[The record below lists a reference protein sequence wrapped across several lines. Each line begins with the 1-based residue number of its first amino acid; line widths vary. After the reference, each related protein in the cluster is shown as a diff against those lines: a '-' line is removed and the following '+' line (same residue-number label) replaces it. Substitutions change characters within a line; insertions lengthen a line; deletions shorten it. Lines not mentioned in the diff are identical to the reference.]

1 MHKKYLVLFFSAI
14 LALLW
19 YGSAFSQDPG
29 VPDTVRVEC
38 LEKVRPN
45 SQVVLNVYAYND
57 EELGAFT
64 IPITF
69 PDTVSNMD
77 ISLDSVSFVGTRAAS
92 ATLRNDRSDNTSWK
106 VDSTDVVNKNRLT
119 IWAVWFGAGLGS
131 GSGLVAKV
139 YFRTGPTWDSTQY
152 VPVVTVFIPP
162 GSYFEFLP
170 VVGDAFVPVF
180 VKGCLG
186 LGQAPTPTI
195 TVTSPNGGEN
205 WIVGSSHN
213 ITWTSQNFSNN
224 VKIEYSTNAGS
235 TWNTIIASTSNSGT
249 YPWTIPNAPTTQARV
264 KVSNV
269 TNGGI
274 PWDMSDANFTIS
286 VVPTINVTS
295 PNGGESWCV
304 GSSHNITWTSTGTIA
319 NVKLEYSTNAGSS
332 WITIIAST
340 PNDGT
345 ESWLIP
351 NTPSTTSLVRV
362 SEANTGTP
370 SDVSNANFTIAP
382 QVITVTSPNGGET
395 WQAGSSHNITWTSSC
410 FSGNVKLEYS
420 TDAGSS
426 WITIIASTSNSG
438 TYAWSVPNTPS
449 TNSLV
454 RVSDA
459 ADGTPNDISNAI
471 FTISP
476 PPQAML
482 QITSPNGGETWFVGS
497 SHNITWTSQGLISN
511 VKIEYSTNAGANWSL
526 IIASTAN
533 TGTYPWTIP
542 DTPSESSLVKISD
555 ASNGEVSDISDA
567 LFTIKKAV
575 ISGCKILLDI
585 SHGFATTPEPLDTT
599 YWSHLISALRAA
611 GHTVVTDQLNFNLS
625 GYNVVFLSVPGKDYT
640 AGELSA
646 LQTFVLNGGA
656 VVISAEHSGGF
667 GTTYLNHVAN
677 LFGINFKSNVVLDD
691 THNDQ
696 DNNNWPLITNYV
708 AHATT
713 SGINTTVI
721 YAGSSLELSGSA
733 YAIAYADTDA
743 YVMPPVKALP
753 PTNALYAGK
762 FERVP
767 VPGLSP
773 VGDNVSAAPTI
784 VVMAAS
790 EYGNGKVWAVGD
802 FNIWADD
809 YAEQNIGIDYY
820 DNQQLALNVFDWSC
834 TTKPGAAV
842 VVSMPDTCVKLGEFI
857 LIPVNVS
864 DVTDKGV
871 YSAEITLS
879 FDKSILKA
887 TDATL
892 LGTIAEGRLMF
903 FNKYDDSIRI
913 AISGTAPL
921 SGSGPLVY
929 VGFNVLS
936 LPKDSTIIHFDR
948 MRFNEGIPSVVTK
961 DAVIKPCEVFQISG
975 VIRYCLNNTPVDA
988 ALVKITGGK
997 TGSVLTD
1004 ASGGYSFL
1012 NLTGGLDY
1020 TVRPDKAD
1028 DASGSITAYDASL
1041 ILRFVVHLINLS
1053 SCQKLSADVTGNCE
1067 VSAYD
1072 ASYILRHVV
1081 GQITQFPI
1089 GKDWKFFPAS
1099 FVLDANP
1106 CLGIPDSIFYAA
1118 LLDNKFNQDY
1128 KGILYGDVSGNWA
1141 GKVVIAGIPKQISV
1155 LPKITA
1161 KEFIVKPGEEFT
1173 LPIEL
1178 VDLGETYSAEFSLS
1192 YNADWLEAKT
1202 VTPSEL
1208 TSGFML
1214 EQKIADGQIK
1224 IALAGAKPVT
1234 GTGSIVGITFKV
1246 SDQAKIGDRAEI
1258 KLQNLRLNE
1267 SDLMEP
1273 NLAYVISVGAQV
1285 PKEFSLSQNHPN
1297 PFNPA
1302 TSIQYTLPIRSH
1314 VVLVVYNLLGQKV
1327 STLVDEVKEAGI
1339 HQVTWNGKDNKGNTV
1354 TSGVYFYRI
1363 KADNFSEVKKMVLMK

>member
-1 MHKKYLVLFFSAI
+1 M
-14 LALLW
+14 
-19 YGSAFSQDPG
+19 
-29 VPDTVRVEC
+29 
-38 LEKVRPN
+38 
-45 SQVVLNVYAYND
+45 
-57 EELGAFT
+57 
-64 IPITF
+64 
-69 PDTVSNMD
+69 
-77 ISLDSVSFVGTRAAS
+77 
-92 ATLRNDRSDNTSWK
+92 
-106 VDSTDVVNKNRLT
+106 
-119 IWAVWFGAGLGS
+119 
-131 GSGLVAKV
+131 
-139 YFRTGPTWDSTQY
+139 
-152 VPVVTVFIPP
+152 
-162 GSYFEFLP
+162 
-170 VVGDAFVPVF
+170 
-180 VKGCLG
+180 KGCLG
-186 LGQAPTPTI
+186 LGSAPTPTI

-213 ITWTSQNFSNN
+213 ITWTTSNYNAN

-235 TWNTIIASTSNSGT
+235 TWSTVIASTSNTGT
-249 YPWTIPNAPTTQARV
+249 YSWTIPNAPTTQARAR
-264 KVSNV
+264 VSDAA
-269 TNGGI
+269 TGT
-274 PWDMSDANFTIS
+274 PTDMSDANFSIS
-286 VVPTINVTS
+286 ATPTITMTS
-295 PNGGESWCV
+295 PNGGENWCA
-304 GSSHNITWTSTGTIA
+304 GSSHNITWTYTGSIT
-319 NVKLEYSTNAGSS
+319 NVKLEYSTDNGSS
-332 WITIIAST
+332 WTTILAST
-340 PNDGT
+340 PNDGS

-362 SEANTGTP
+362 SDASSGIP
-370 SDVSNANFTIAP
+370 SDVSNATFTIAP
-382 QVITVTSPNGGET
+382 QVITITSPNGGET

-438 TYAWSVPNTPS
+438 TYSWSVPNTPS

-459 ADGTPNDISNAI
+459 DDGVPNDLSNAI

-482 QITSPNGGETWFVGS
+482 QVTSPNGGEIWFTGS
-497 SHNITWTSQGLISN
+497 LHNITWTSQGLISN
-511 VKIEYSTNAGANWSL
+511 VKIEYSIDAGADWSL
-526 IIASTAN
+526 ITASTAN
-533 TGTYPWTIP
+533 TGTYPWTVP
-542 DTPSESSLVKISD
+542 DTPSESALVRISD
-555 ASNGEVSDISDA
+555 ASNSEVTDISNA
-567 LFTIKKAV
+567 LFTIKKAIV
-575 ISGCKILLDI
+575 SGCKILFDI
-585 SHGFATTPEPLDTT
+585 SHGFASVPEAIDTT
-599 YWSHLISALRAA
+599 YWSHLISTLRSA
-611 GHTVVTDQLNFNLS
+611 GHTVVTDQPNFNLS

-640 AGELSA
+640 AGELST
-646 LQTFVLNGGA
+646 LQSFVLNGGS

-667 GTTYLNHVAN
+667 GSTYLNHVAN

-691 THNDQ
+691 NHNDQ
-696 DNNNWPLITNYV
+696 DNNNWPFITNYV
-708 AHATT
+708 AHPTT
-713 SGINTTVI
+713 AGIKTTVI

-733 YAIAYADTDA
+733 YPIAYADTDA
-743 YVMPPVKALP
+743 YLMPPVKAVP

-762 FERVP
+762 FQRLPAPLVDES
-767 VPGLSP
+767 GENITTSP
-773 VGDNVSAAPTI
+773 SI

-809 YAEQNIGIDYY
+809 YANANIGIDYY

-857 LIPVNVS
+857 LVPVNVS
-864 DVTDKGV
+864 NVTDKGV

-913 AISGTAPL
+913 AISGTSPL

-975 VIRYCLNNTPVDA
+975 VIRYCLNNNPVDA
-988 ALVKITGGK
+988 ALVRITDGK
-997 TGSVLTD
+997 TDSVLTD

-1012 NLTGGLDY
+1012 NLTGGMDY
-1020 TVRPDKAD
+1020 MTRPDKSD
-1028 DASGSITAYDASL
+1028 DAAGAITAYDASL
-1041 ILRFVVHLINLS
+1041 ILRYVVHLIGLS

-1072 ASYILRHVV
+1072 ASYILRYVV
-1081 GQITQFPI
+1081 GQIAQFPV
-1089 GKDWKFFPAS
+1089 GKDWKFFPAT
-1099 FVLDANP
+1099 FVLDENP
-1106 CLGIPDSIFYAA
+1106 CTGIPDSIFYSA
-1118 LLDNKFNQDY
+1118 LSDNKFNQDY
-1128 KGILYGDVSGNWA
+1128 KGILFGDVSGNWA
-1141 GKVVIAGIPKQISV
+1141 GKVVIAGTAKEISV

-1161 KEFIVKPGEEFT
+1161 KEFTVKPGEEIT

-1178 VDLGETYSAEFSLS
+1178 SDIGETYSAEFSLGYS
-1192 YNADWLEAKT
+1192 ADWLQAKT
-1202 VTPSEL
+1202 VTTSEL

-1214 EQKIADGQIK
+1214 EQKISDDQVK
-1224 IALAGAKPVT
+1224 IALASAKPVS
-1234 GTGSIVGITFKV
+1234 GSGNFVDITFKV
-1246 SDQAKIGDRAEI
+1246 SDKAKNGDRTEI
-1258 KLQNLRLNE
+1258 RLQNLRLNE

-1273 NLAYVISVGAQV
+1273 NLAYVVSVGAQV

-1297 PFNPA
+1297 PFNP
-1302 TSIQYTLPIRSH
+1302 TTCIQYSLPSRSH
-1314 VVLVVYNLLGQKV
+1314 VVLEVYNLLGQKV
-1327 STLVDEVKEAGI
+1327 TTLVDETEEAGI
-1339 HQVTWNGKDNKGNTV
+1339 LQAIWNGKDSKGNTV

>member
-1 MHKKYLVLFFSAI
+1 MV
-14 LALLW
+14 
-19 YGSAFSQDPG
+19 
-29 VPDTVRVEC
+29 
-38 LEKVRPN
+38 
-45 SQVVLNVYAYND
+45 
-57 EELGAFT
+57 
-64 IPITF
+64 
-69 PDTVSNMD
+69 
-77 ISLDSVSFVGTRAAS
+77 
-92 ATLRNDRSDNTSWK
+92 
-106 VDSTDVVNKNRLT
+106 
-119 IWAVWFGAGLGS
+119 WAVWIFGDLAP
-131 GSGLVAKV
+131 GSGLIAKV
-139 YFRTGPTWDSTQY
+139 YSRTGPAWDSTQY
-152 VPVVTVFIPP
+152 VPVDSTFMPP
-162 GSYFEFLP
+162 VNEFGFTP
-170 VVGDAFVPVF
+170 VAGDAFAPAF
-180 VKGCLG
+180 IKGCLG
-186 LGQAPTPTI
+186 LGSAPAPTI
-195 TVTSPNGGEN
+195 TVTSPNGAEN
-205 WIVGSSHN
+205 WIVGSNHN

-235 TWNTIIASTSNSGT
+235 TWNTVVASTANDGT
-249 YPWTIPNAPTTQARV
+249 EPWTIPNTPTTQARV
-264 KVSNV
+264 KVSDAA
-269 TNGGI
+269 TGT
-274 PWDMSDANFTIS
+274 PSDMSDADFTIS
-286 VVPTINVTS
+286 AVPTITVTS

-304 GSSHNITWTSTGTIA
+304 GSSHNITWTSTGSIS
-319 NVKLEYSTNAGSS
+319 NVKLEYSTDNGSN
-332 WITIIAST
+332 WLTILAST
-340 PNDGT
+340 ANDGT
-345 ESWLIP
+345 ESWLVP
-351 NTPSTTSLVRV
+351 NTPSGTSLVRV
-362 SEANTGTP
+362 SESSTGIP

-420 TDAGSS
+420 TNAGSS

-438 TYAWSVPNTPS
+438 TYSWSVPNTPS

-459 ADGTPNDISNAI
+459 DDGVPNDMSNAV

-476 PPQAML
+476 PPPAML
-482 QITSPNGGETWFVGS
+482 QVTSPNGGEIWFTGS
-497 SHNITWTSQGLISN
+497 LHNITWTSQGLISD
-511 VKIEYSTNAGANWSL
+511 VKIDYSTDAGANWSL
-526 IIASTAN
+526 VIASTAN
-533 TGTYPWTIP
+533 TGTYSWTIP
-542 DTPSESSLVKISD
+542 DTPSESALVRISD
-555 ASNGEVSDISDA
+555 ASNSEVSDISDA
-567 LFTIKKAV
+567 LFTIKKAIV
-575 ISGCKILLDI
+575 SGCKILFDI
-585 SHGFATTPEPLDTT
+585 SHGFTQDIQGYPVDTT
-599 YWSHLISALRAA
+599 YWSHLILALRSA
-611 GHTVVTDQLNFNLS
+611 GHMVVTDQPNFNLS
-625 GYNVVFLSVPGKDYT
+625 GYNVVFLSVPKEDYT

-656 VVISAEHSGGF
+656 VVISAENKGLF
-667 GTTYLNHVAN
+667 GTSYLNHVAN

-691 THNDQ
+691 NHNDQ

-708 AHATT
+708 APPTT
-713 SGINTTVI
+713 AGINTTVI
-721 YAGSSLELSGSA
+721 YSGSSLDLSGPA
-733 YAIAYADTDA
+733 YPIAYADTDA
-743 YVMPPVKALP
+743 YVTPPLKSLP
-753 PTNALYAGK
+753 PFSALFAGK
-762 FERVP
+762 FERIP
-767 VPGLSP
+767 APEITGQEE
-773 VGDNVSAAPTI
+773 NVSAPSI

-802 FNIWADD
+802 FDIWADD
-809 YAEQNIGIDYY
+809 YTGSKTGIDYY

-842 VVSMPDTCVKLGEFI
+842 VVSMPDTCVKLGDFI

-913 AISGTAPL
+913 AISGTSPL

-975 VIRYCLNNTPVDA
+975 VIRYCLNNNPVDA

-997 TGSVLTD
+997 IDSVLTD

-1012 NLTGGLDY
+1012 NLTGGMDY
-1020 TVRPDKAD
+1020 TVRPDKSD
-1028 DASGSITAYDASL
+1028 DASGAITAYDASL
-1041 ILRFVVHLINLS
+1041 ILRYVVHLISLS

-1081 GQITQFPI
+1081 GQITQFPL
-1089 GKDWKFFPAS
+1089 GKDWRFFPAT
-1099 FVLDANP
+1099 FVLDENP
-1106 CLGIPDSIFYAA
+1106 CADIPDSIFYPA
-1118 LLDNKFNQDY
+1118 LFENKFNQDY
-1128 KGILYGDVSGNWA
+1128 TGILFGDVSGNWA

-1155 LPKITA
+1155 LPKITP
-1161 KEFIVKPGEEFT
+1161 KNFTVKPGEEFT
-1173 LPIEL
+1173 LPVEL
-1178 VDLGETYSAEFSLS
+1178 SDLGETYSAEFSLS
-1192 YNADWLEAKT
+1192 FNADWLQAKT
-1202 VTPSEL
+1202 VTQSEL

-1214 EQKIADGQIK
+1214 EQKITDSQIK

-1246 SDQAKIGDRAEI
+1246 SDKAKIGDRAEI

-1273 NLAYVISVGAQV
+1273 NLAYVVSVGAQV
-1285 PKEFSLSQNHPN
+1285 PKEFSLSQNRPN
-1297 PFNPA
+1297 PFNPT
-1302 TSIQYTLPIRSH
+1302 TSIQYSLPTRSH
-1314 VVLVVYNLLGQKV
+1314 VVLDIYNLLGQRV
-1327 STLVDEVKEAGI
+1327 TTLVDETKEAGI
-1339 HQVTWNGKDNKGNTV
+1339 HQVIWNGKGSKGNTV

-1363 KADNFSEVKKMVLMK
+1363 KADNYSEVKKMVLMK

>member
-1 MHKKYLVLFFSAI
+1 MHKKYLVLFISAI

-29 VPDTVRVEC
+29 VPDTIRVEC
-38 LEKVRPN
+38 LDKVRPN
-45 SQVVLNVYAYND
+45 SQVVLNVYITND
-57 EELGAFT
+57 EHLGTFT
-64 IPITF
+64 IPLAF
-69 PDTVSNMD
+69 PDSATNLD
-77 ISLDSVSFVGTRAAS
+77 ITLDSVRFSGTRAAT
-92 ATLRNDRSDNTSWK
+92 ATLVTDPSSIDNAKNRVVVYAIWFSGDLAPGSGSVGRVYFHTGPAWDSTLYVP
-106 VDSTDVVNKNRLT
+106 VDSTFWPPTTVLQ
-119 IWAVWFGAGLGS
+119 
-131 GSGLVAKV
+131 LVDP
-139 YFRTGPTWDSTQY
+139 TGTNAFT
-152 VPVVTVFIPP
+152 PP
-162 GSYFEFLP
+162 
-170 VVGDAFVPVF
+170 F

-186 LGQAPTPTI
+186 LGSAPTPSI

-205 WIVGSSHN
+205 WIVGSNHN
-213 ITWTSQNFSNN
+213 ITWTSTNFNGN

-235 TWNTIIASTSNSGT
+235 TWNTIVASTANDGT
-249 YPWTIPNAPTTQARV
+249 EPWTIPNAPTTQARV
-264 KVSNV
+264 RVSDAA
-269 TNGGI
+269 TGT
-274 PWDMSDANFTIS
+274 PSDMSDANFTIS
-286 VVPTINVTS
+286 AVPTINVTS

-304 GSSHNITWTSTGTIA
+304 GSSHNITWTSTGSIT

-340 PNDGT
+340 PNDGS
-345 ESWLIP
+345 ESWVIP
-351 NTPSTTSLVRV
+351 NTPSTTSLVKV
-362 SEANTGTP
+362 SEASTGTP

-382 QVITVTSPNGGET
+382 QVITATSPNGGET

-438 TYAWSVPNTPS
+438 TYLWSIPNTPS

-459 ADGTPNDISNAI
+459 ADGTPNDISNAV

-482 QITSPNGGETWFVGS
+482 NVTSPNGGEIWFVGS
-497 SHNITWTSQGLISN
+497 SHNITWSSQGLISN
-511 VKIEYSTNAGANWSL
+511 VKIEYSINGGSWSL
-526 IIASTAN
+526 ITASTAN

-542 DTPSESSLVKISD
+542 NTPSESSLVKISD
-555 ASNGEVSDISDA
+555 ASNGEVSDKSDA

-575 ISGCKILLDI
+575 ISRCKILFDI
-585 SHGFATTPEPLDTT
+585 SHGFTQVPEPLDTT
-599 YWSHLISALRAA
+599 YWTHLISALRAA
-611 GHTVVTDQLNFNLS
+611 GHTVITDQANFNLS

-708 AHATT
+708 VHPTT
-713 SGINTTVI
+713 AGIKTTVI

-733 YAIAYADTDA
+733 YPIAYADTDA
-743 YVMPPVKALP
+743 YLMPPLKGLP
-753 PTNALYAGK
+753 PANALYAGK
-762 FERVP
+762 FEKVP
-767 VPGLSP
+767 VPGE
-773 VGDNVSAAPTI
+773 NVFQENLGSAPSI
-784 VVMAAS
+784 VVMAGS

-802 FNIWADD
+802 FNIWAND
-809 YAEQNIGIDYY
+809 YASQNIGIDYY

-834 TTKPGAAV
+834 TTKPGAAI

-975 VIRYCLNNTPVDA
+975 VIRYCLNNNPVDA
-988 ALVKITGGK
+988 ALVRITGGK
-997 TGSVLTD
+997 TDSVKTD
-1004 ASGGYSFL
+1004 ASGGYGFL
-1012 NLTGGLDY
+1012 NLTGGLNY

-1041 ILRFVVHLINLS
+1041 ILRYVVHLINFS

-1072 ASYILRHVV
+1072 ASYILRYVV

-1089 GKDWKFFPAS
+1089 GKDWRFFPAT

-1118 LLDNKFNQDY
+1118 LSDNKFNQDY

-1141 GKVVIAGIPKQISV
+1141 GKVVIAGIPKQITL

-1161 KEFIVKPGEEFT
+1161 KEFTVKPGEEFT

-1178 VDLGETYSAEFSLS
+1178 ADLGETYSAEFSLS

-1214 EQKIADGQIK
+1214 EQKISDSQIK
-1224 IALAGAKPVT
+1224 IALASAKPVT
-1234 GTGSIVGITFKV
+1234 GSGTFVGITFKV
-1246 SDQAKIGDRAEI
+1246 SDKAKIGDRVEI

-1273 NLAYVISVGAQV
+1273 NLYYVVSVGAQV
-1285 PKEFSLSQNHPN
+1285 PREFSLSQNHPN

-1302 TSIQYTLPIRSH
+1302 TSIQYTLPTRSH
-1314 VVLVVYNLLGQKV
+1314 VVLEVYNLLGQKV
-1327 STLVDEVKEAGI
+1327 TTLVDEVQEAGI
-1339 HQVTWNGKDNKGNTV
+1339 HQSIWDGKENKGNTV

>member
-1 MHKKYLVLFFSAI
+1 MHKKYLVLFFIAI

-29 VPDTVRVEC
+29 VPDTARVEC
-38 LEKVRPN
+38 LDKVRPN
-45 SQVVLNVYAYND
+45 SQVVLNVYITND

-64 IPITF
+64 IPLLF
-69 PDTVSNMD
+69 PDTAST
-77 ISLDSVSFVGTRAAS
+77 LDVVCDSISFVGTRAAG
-92 ATLRNDRSDNTSWK
+92 ATLKSDKSYCPECIQNDK
-106 VDSTDVVNKNRLT
+106 HRLQ
-119 IWAVWFGAGLGS
+119 IFGIWFGTGLTAGNGV
-131 GSGLVAKV
+131 VAKL
-139 YFRTGPTWDSTQY
+139 YFSTGAGWDSTKY
-152 VPVVTVFIPP
+152 VPVDTTFWPPTTVF
-162 GSYFEFLP
+162 EFIDP
-170 VVGDAFVPVF
+170 TGTNAFTPAF
-180 VKGCLG
+180 IKGCLG
-186 LGQAPTPTI
+186 LGSAPTPTI

-224 VKIEYSTNAGS
+224 VKIEYSTNGGS
-235 TWNTIIASTSNSGT
+235 SWNSIVASTANDGT
-249 YPWTIPNAPTTQARV
+249 EPWTIPNTPTTQARV
-264 KVSNV
+264 RVSDAG
-269 TNGGI
+269 TGT
-274 PWDMSDANFTIS
+274 PSDMSDANFTIS
-286 VVPTINVTS
+286 AAPTITVTS

-332 WITIIAST
+332 WITIAAST
-340 PNDGT
+340 PNDGS
-345 ESWLIP
+345 ESWVIP
-351 NTPSTTSLVRV
+351 NTPSATSLVKV
-362 SEANTGTP
+362 SEASTGTP

-382 QVITVTSPNGGET
+382 QIITVTSPNGGET

-410 FSGNVKLEYS
+410 FTGNVKLEYS

-426 WITIIASTSNSG
+426 WITVIASTSNSG

-449 TNSLV
+449 TTSLV

-459 ADGTPNDISNAI
+459 ADGIPFDISNAV

-482 QITSPNGGETWFVGS
+482 EVLSPNGGETWFVGS
-497 SHNITWTSQGLISN
+497 SHNITWTSQGLIAN
-511 VKIEYSTNAGANWSL
+511 VKIEYSINAGANWNL

-533 TGTYPWTIP
+533 NGTYPWTIP

-555 ASNGEVSDISDA
+555 ASNGEVSDISDS
-567 LFTIKKAV
+567 LFTIKKAI
-575 ISGCKILLDI
+575 ISGCKILFDM

-599 YWSHLISALRAA
+599 YWTHLISALRTA
-611 GHTVVTDQLNFNLS
+611 GHTVVTDQANFNLS

-667 GTTYLNHVAN
+667 GTAYLNHVAN

-691 THNDQ
+691 NHNDQ

-708 AHATT
+708 AHPTT
-713 SGINTTVI
+713 AGINTTVI
-721 YAGSSLELSGSA
+721 YAGSSLDLSGSA
-733 YAIAYADTDA
+733 YPIAYADTDA
-743 YVMPPVKALP
+743 YLMPPLKGLP
-753 PTNALYAGK
+753 PANALYAGK
-762 FERVP
+762 FEKVP
-767 VPGLSP
+767 VPGE
-773 VGDNVSAAPTI
+773 NVFQENLGSAPSI

-802 FNIWADD
+802 FNIWAND
-809 YAEQNIGIDYY
+809 YASQNIGIDYY

-948 MRFNEGIPSVVTK
+948 MRFNEGIPPVTTK

-975 VIRYCLNNTPVDA
+975 VIRYCLNNNPVDA

-997 TGSVLTD
+997 TDSVLTD

-1012 NLTGGLDY
+1012 NLTGEMDY

-1041 ILRFVVHLINLS
+1041 ILRYVVHLINFS

-1081 GQITQFPI
+1081 GQITQFPV
-1089 GKDWKFFPAS
+1089 GKDWRFFPAT

-1118 LLDNKFNQDY
+1118 LADNKFNQDY

-1173 LPIEL
+1173 LPLEL
-1178 VDLGETYSAEFSLS
+1178 ADLGETYSAEFSLG

-1214 EQKIADGQIK
+1214 EQKISDSQIK
-1224 IALAGAKPVT
+1224 IALAGANPVT
-1234 GTGSIVGITFKV
+1234 GSGTFVGITFKV
-1246 SDQAKIGDRAEI
+1246 SDKAKIGDRAEI

-1273 NLAYVISVGAQV
+1273 NLAYVVSVSAQV

-1302 TSIQYTLPIRSH
+1302 TTIQYSLPVRSQ
-1314 VVLVVYNLLGQKV
+1314 VVLDVYNLLGQKV
-1327 STLVDEVKEAGI
+1327 TTLVDEVKEAGI
-1339 HQVTWNGKDNKGNTV
+1339 HQVIWNGKDNKGNTV